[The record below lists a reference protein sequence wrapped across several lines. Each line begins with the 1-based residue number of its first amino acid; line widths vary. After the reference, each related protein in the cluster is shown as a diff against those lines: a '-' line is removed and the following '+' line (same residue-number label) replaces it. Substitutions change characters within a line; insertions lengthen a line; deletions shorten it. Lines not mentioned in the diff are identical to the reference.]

1 MKKFVEANFEVMYL
15 EKINYRIKALKKVQY
30 IFVLPI
36 SIRIMKKNRKV
47 KCTFYRKLLT
57 KKFKVQLY

>member
-15 EKINYRIKALKKVQY
+15 EKINYRIKALKKDQY

-36 SIRIMKKNRKV
+36 NKQYQNN
-47 KCTFYRKLLT
+47 
-57 KKFKVQLY
+57 